1 MKISLYTGEALPRS
15 SESASAMASWDFF
28 GAPTMTGSKEQ
39 IKSHSWGKGMRQRKR
54 KRVGGLEVLNHK
66 CTAHILKNYQKQA
79 DFQWKHDHHEEHSK
93 DA

>member
-39 IKSHSWGKGMRQRKR
+39 IKSHSWGREREKGSG
-54 KRVGGLEVLNHK
+54 V
-66 CTAHILKNYQKQA
+66 
-79 DFQWKHDHHEEHSK
+79 
-93 DA
+93 